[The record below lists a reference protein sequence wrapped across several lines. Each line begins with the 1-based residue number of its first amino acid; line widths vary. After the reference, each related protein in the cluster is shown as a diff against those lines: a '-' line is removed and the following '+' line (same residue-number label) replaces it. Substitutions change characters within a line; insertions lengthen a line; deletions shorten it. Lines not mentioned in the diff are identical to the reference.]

1 MIEKLLENE
10 NKQVQ
15 VVVSIE
21 DLRTLLQEIQETVP
35 VKQSPNTKLSDVGEV
50 TGYLTRSK
58 AAKLLN
64 VHPITI
70 YRWTKQNIL
79 KPVYI
84 NHRFLYPIAQLL
96 KIKEENDFQL

>member
-10 NKQVQ
+10 GKQVQ
-15 VVVSIE
+15 VVISIE
-21 DLRTLLQEIQETVP
+21 DLRTFLKEV
-35 VKQSPNTKLSDVGEV
+35 QSKPQAATTIMSNQTGNNDPG
-50 TGYLTRSK
+50 GYLDRSA

-79 KPVYI
+79 TPTLV
-84 NHRFLYPIAQLL
+84 NHKYLYPINQLL
-96 KIKEENDFQL
+96 KIKDENDFQL

>member
-1 MIEKLLENE
+1 MIEKLLEND

-21 DLRTLLQEIQETVP
+21 DLRTLLKEIQETGP
-35 VKQSPNTKLSDVGEV
+35 VKQSPSAANSEDGEI
-50 TGYLTRSK
+50 TGYLNRSK
-58 AAKLLN
+58 AAKLFN

-70 YRWTKQNIL
+70 YRWTKQNII
-79 KPVYI
+79 KPIYI

>member
-1 MIEKLLENE
+1 MIEKLLEND

-21 DLRTLLQEIQETVP
+21 DLRTLLKEIQETGP
-35 VKQSPNTKLSDVGEV
+35 VKQSPSAANSEDGEI
-50 TGYLTRSK
+50 TGYLNRSK

-79 KPVYI
+79 KPIYI